1 MDEYLDIVHIRFD
14 DVEADDWHIT
24 FDFIETDDDN
34 DE

>member
-1 MDEYLDIVHIRFD
+1 MDEYLDIVDIRFD

-24 FDFIETDDDN
+24 FDFIETDDAN

>member
-14 DVEADDWHIT
+14 DVEDSVYHIT